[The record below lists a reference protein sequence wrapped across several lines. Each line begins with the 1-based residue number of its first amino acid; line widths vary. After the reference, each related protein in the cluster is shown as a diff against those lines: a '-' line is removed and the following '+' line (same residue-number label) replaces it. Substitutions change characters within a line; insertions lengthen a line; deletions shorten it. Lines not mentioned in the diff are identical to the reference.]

1 MSRDASSHPFA
12 PSERR
17 TDLDALRG
25 FAMALGIVLHASLS
39 FFPSPWPVQD
49 CEQSGWFF
57 VLYAV
62 IHSFR
67 MPLFF
72 LLSGFFTMFL
82 LRRYGLRGMLRQRV
96 LRILLP
102 LALAMVTIVP
112 AGNWLFREAAL
123 QTRVAPPP
131 QDALIQAILRNDVTV
146 AAAELRTR
154 GRDWTDEKNGLSPL
168 YWAALAGDPAMIE
181 LCLQAGADPAWR
193 SNDGSTALHAAALF
207 SHDAAVAALLN
218 NRADPLARDNVGLT
232 PLQKSIAWAKT
243 AATTAE
249 MLGLPEPDERA
260 AAQRRAKC
268 SELLARA
275 AREAAPPV
283 WADAIDGGA
292 LSYNQLL
299 LSDRFGLAVGGRY
312 FQVFTT
318 TIFDHLWFLWLLM
331 LLVTG
336 FAAAVK
342 LGLSP
347 TGRGIWWIPAFS
359 LVPQWLMSGIG
370 PDLWMGLLPPPHM
383 VLYYGSFFWFGAA
396 VFARNGMATSLG
408 SRWKI
413 LLPLGLFVFLP
424 AAFVT
429 LGDRVTSTVVQASAA
444 WLITLGIIG
453 IFRRYCSA
461 LGFWAQ
467 WFSDS
472 TYWLYLAHFPLVV
485 AAQLLVAGWVAP
497 VLLKFLLV
505 NAVVV
510 FLLLVS
516 YQGFVRYTWLGTL
529 LNGPRRR
536 PGSPGK
542 A

>member
-1 MSRDASSHPFA
+1 MKKHGDQSTESAA
-12 PSERR
+12 ARR

-25 FAMALGIVLHASLS
+25 VAMALGIVLHASLS

-49 CEQSGWFF
+49 REQSGWFF
-57 VLYAV
+57 LVYAV

-112 AGNWLFREAAL
+112 VGNWLFREAAL

-154 GRDWTDEKNGLSPL
+154 GRDWTDEQHGLSPL

-181 LCLQAGADPAWR
+181 LCLQAGADPDWR

-207 SHDAAVAALLN
+207 SHDAAVAALLDDG
-218 NRADPLARDNVGLT
+218 ADPLARDNIGLT

-268 SELLARA
+268 SELLERA
-275 AREAAPPV
+275 AREAAPRT
-283 WADAIDGGA
+283 WADAIDGVA
-292 LSYNQLL
+292 LAYNQFL

-318 TIFDHLWFLWLLM
+318 RIFDHLWFLWMLM

-336 FAAAVK
+336 FAMAVK

-347 TGRGIWWIPAFS
+347 TGRGLWWIPAFT

-383 VLYYGSFFWFGAA
+383 LLYYGSFFWFGAA
-396 VFARNGMATSLG
+396 VFARDGMATELG

-424 AAFVT
+424 AAFAT
-429 LGDRVTSTVVQASAA
+429 LGDRIISTVVQAAAA
-444 WLITLGIIG
+444 WLITLGVIG

-461 LGFWAQ
+461 LGSRAR

-472 TYWLYLAHFPLVV
+472 TYWLYLAHLPLVV
-485 AAQLLVAGWVAP
+485 AVQLLVAGWAAP
-497 VLLKFLLV
+497 VLPKFLLV
-505 NAVVV
+505 NTVVV

-536 PGSPGK
+536 P
-542 A
+542 